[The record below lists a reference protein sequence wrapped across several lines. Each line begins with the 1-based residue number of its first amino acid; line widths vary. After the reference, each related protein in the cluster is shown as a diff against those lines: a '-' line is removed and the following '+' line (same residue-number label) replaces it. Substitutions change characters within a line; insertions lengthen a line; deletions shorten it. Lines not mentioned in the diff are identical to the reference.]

1 MGFNIIHSTNAGGV
15 PVATVA
21 LDGAKNAGILA
32 VEIIGSSDSNILDKI
47 IEYKKQLEI
56 KVNNSTLE
64 E

>member
-1 MGFNIIHSTNAGGV
+1 MPGGV

-32 VEIIGSSDSNILDKI
+32 VEIIGSSNSNILDKI

-56 KVNNSTLE
+56 KVNNSTLKE
-64 E
+64 